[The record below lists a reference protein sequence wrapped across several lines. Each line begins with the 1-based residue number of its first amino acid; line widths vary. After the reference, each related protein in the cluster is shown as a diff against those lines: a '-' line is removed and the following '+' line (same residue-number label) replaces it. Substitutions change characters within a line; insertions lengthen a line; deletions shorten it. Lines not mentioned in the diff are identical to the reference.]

1 MLGIPKCSAVCDK
14 PPAGLMGVPPIGMI
28 REMECGEGLER
39 RFDLQMESNDENK
52 QNG

>member
-1 MLGIPKCSAVCDK
+1 
-14 PPAGLMGVPPIGMI
+14 
-28 REMECGEGLER
+28 MECGEGLER